1 MLRAV
6 VLSCKWKHIQLCVL
20 ILSLVMPCS
29 ACFPEKSKAIA
40 AQEKEDGAMG
50 PLEVELRMKED
61 EWHKGLKEFKDD
73 HTDLN
78 NEGVDLNTITITE
91 LKTLF
96 EEKYKPYFET
106 LKKVAEYNIAQNKNP
121 GSNSTY
127 KDHIRVS
134 NALLNAIPTW
144 LEKEEKAEM
153 LKRIK
158 TDIKG
163 QGIK

>member
-96 EEKYKPYFET
+96 EEKYKPYFEI
-106 LKKVAEYNIAQNKNP
+106 LQKVSQQNIDQNKNP
-121 GSNSTY
+121 GSRDTY
-127 KDHIRVS
+127 MWDIKDS
-134 NALLNAIPTW
+134 KCLLENIPTW